1 MAEHTTQENEL
12 TSGLVVEQI
21 SWPHHHVLVPVNSL
35 TKSSETHDLKNTG
48 LLALRIG
55 KQQIFW
61 LWTDYRSRSWR
72 KKQPHKHVADRLP
85 LALSEVVYDTVNLNK
100 TCSAHRPTLRK
111 TDARST
117 VSIIQ
122 TQIKL
127 RLISISELELS
138 FKCEAQTV
146 YSENVWGIRE
156 HWNKTMTWENNT

>member
-1 MAEHTTQENEL
+1 MNKNTYGQMEEHTTQGNEL
-12 TSGLVVEQI
+12 TSGLVVDRI
-21 SWPHHHVLVPVNSL
+21 SWPHHHVLVPVSTS
-35 TKSSETHDLKNTG
+35 TKSSETHDWKNTG
-48 LLALRIG
+48 LLTLRIR

-85 LALSEVVYDTVNLNK
+85 LALCEVVYHTVNLNK
-100 TCSAHRPTLRK
+100 TFSAHRPTLRK

-122 TQIKL
+122 TLIKL

-138 FKCEAQTV
+138 FNCIQWKCL
-146 YSENVWGIRE
+146 RD
-156 HWNKTMTWENNT
+156 